1 MFSKFETMVAFRYLR
16 SKKREAIVSVIAGF
30 SLIGVALGVAAL
42 IVVMAVM
49 NGFHKEISSKMS
61 GFNGDIIVKTF
72 RGYIDDYDVIADKI
86 RTIDDVVI
94 ASPVIEGQVMAVHK
108 NFNMGALVKGMKLS
122 DLKNKSLVAK
132 HIIQGDIDSLN
143 DNNYIL
149 LGYDLADNLRV
160 MAGDPVMLISP
171 QGTSTVIGMVPR
183 IKTFNAGALFKS
195 DMYAYDVGTI
205 FMNLEMAQI
214 YFRLKNRVNIIEVM
228 IKDPHKSEEV
238 VEKISALIGAEYS
251 INDWKTINASYF
263 NVLKTERV
271 VMFLILTLIIIVAAF
286 NIISSLMMLVNDK
299 AKDIAI
305 LRTMGASRG
314 AILRI
319 FFLCGSLVGVAGT
332 AIGVAIGLLF
342 ALNIDSI
349 RKLLEKVSG
358 NTIFDPIVYYL
369 SSLPSDVQLNDVLL
383 VAILSSGL
391 AFMATIYPARKAA
404 RTEPVEGL
412 RYE

>member
-1 MFSKFETMVAFRYLR
+1 
-16 SKKREAIVSVIAGF
+16 
-30 SLIGVALGVAAL
+30 
-42 IVVMAVM
+42 
-49 NGFHKEISSKMS
+49 
-61 GFNGDIIVKTF
+61 
-72 RGYIDDYDVIADKI
+72 
-86 RTIDDVVI
+86 
-94 ASPVIEGQVMAVHK
+94 
-108 NFNMGALVKGMKLS
+108 
-122 DLKNKSLVAK
+122 
-132 HIIQGDIDSLN
+132 
-143 DNNYIL
+143 
-149 LGYDLADNLRV
+149 
-160 MAGDPVMLISP
+160 
-171 QGTSTVIGMVPR
+171 
-183 IKTFNAGALFKS
+183 
-195 DMYAYDVGTI
+195 
-205 FMNLEMAQI
+205 MAQI